1 MEEGAE
7 RDGSLKDLG
16 RGLRR
21 SAYRRES
28 PYWNRDR
35 RGPDGHPTGPS
46 PRRSASIRDPARPRR
61 LAPRG
66 RPWGPRR
73 PRSVRQ
79 LARPDRHRMSRRV
92 SPDSISMAPHD
103 VQLARAHL
111 LGHTDRMEPRD
122 GRGPATST
130 GRRGSTHVERDSARV
145 PRRCVPPDREGARH
159 RPGPTIARMGDG
171 DRADRLSRQWTH
183 VPSFSPL
190 STRTGFPST
199 ERVTWASPPSPR
211 KTTVPSGPT

>member
-16 RGLRR
+16 RGFRR

-28 PYWNRDR
+28 PCW
-35 RGPDGHPTGPS
+35 T
-46 PRRSASIRDPARPRR
+46 
-61 LAPRG
+61 
-66 RPWGPRR
+66 
-73 PRSVRQ
+73 
-79 LARPDRHRMSRRV
+79 
-92 SPDSISMAPHD
+92 
-103 VQLARAHL
+103 
-111 LGHTDRMEPRD
+111 RD

>member
-1 MEEGAE
+1 
-7 RDGSLKDLG
+7 
-16 RGLRR
+16 
-21 SAYRRES
+21 
-28 PYWNRDR
+28 
-35 RGPDGHPTGPS
+35 
-46 PRRSASIRDPARPRR
+46 
-61 LAPRG
+61 
-66 RPWGPRR
+66 
-73 PRSVRQ
+73 
-79 LARPDRHRMSRRV
+79 
-92 SPDSISMAPHD
+92 
-103 VQLARAHL
+103 
-111 LGHTDRMEPRD
+111 MEPRD

-211 KTTVPSGPT
+211 KTTVPSGPTRSEEHTSELQSRFDLVCRLLLEKKKKQRH